1 MQSPIREYTLSMFL
15 EKHSPLTPFF
25 SNTIIK
31 MSETGIKDVISKKH
45 HIKKP
50 NCASVQETGNSLGME
65 KFAPLFALYIIGCI
79 VSLLLLMIEII
90 FNKSRPVLQYPS
102 SSSIEFAKK
111 EPEKNKPGINNTENI
126 LQLHK
131 IRLSLESSDASKE
144 VLNAVSILEK
154 FFVEKKLK
162 KPKLSQ
168 KYYTRSSARA
178 DSIGA
183 QFQ

>member
-1 MQSPIREYTLSMFL
+1 MMDIFRQHRT
-15 EKHSPLTPFF
+15 EKITQNKNKP
-25 SNTIIK
+25 
-31 MSETGIKDVISKKH
+31 SEKEHKD
-45 HIKKP
+45 
-50 NCASVQETGNSLGME
+50 EE
-65 KFAPLFALYIIGCI
+65 KEL
-79 VSLLLLMIEII
+79 
-90 FNKSRPVLQYPS
+90 
-102 SSSIEFAKK
+102 
-111 EPEKNKPGINNTENI
+111 EKNKPDINNTENI